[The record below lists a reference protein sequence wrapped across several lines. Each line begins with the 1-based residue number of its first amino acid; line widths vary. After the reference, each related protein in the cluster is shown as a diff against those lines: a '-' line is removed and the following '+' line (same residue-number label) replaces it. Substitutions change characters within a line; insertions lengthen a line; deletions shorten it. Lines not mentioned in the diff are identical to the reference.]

1 MVVSIIVLVSV
12 MGFLFS
18 ENIDRV
24 LSHDIEEIDNVL
36 SVKDEVREET
46 IRITRDILR
55 LSTEAVRMI
64 HLRRYEDA
72 RKNIE
77 AASHLVSTL
86 KDLLREHPDLYY
98 SGLVYNSVSEYAEAR
113 ISYSLIV
120 EKNMPSY
127 KELDIHYVPYLQGLG
142 DVIGEL
148 RRHVIMLLNEER
160 IDEANEY
167 VNVMET
173 IYLWL
178 RKLNYPDAL
187 VPGLRHKVDVARR
200 LIEDTRVLLL
210 NTRNALKVSQTIEKI
225 LENTG

>member
-1 MVVSIIVLVSV
+1 MGSV
-12 MGFLFS
+12 FTEG
-18 ENIDRV
+18 IDKV
-24 LSHDIEEIDNVL
+24 LSRDIEEIDNVL

-55 LSTEAVRMI
+55 LSTEAVRML

-72 RKNIE
+72 RRNIE

-86 KDLLREHPDLYY
+86 KELLHDHPDLYY

-120 EKNMPSY
+120 EKKMPSY
-127 KELDIHYVPYLQGLG
+127 QDLNIHYVPYLQGLG
-142 DVIGEL
+142 DVVGEL
-148 RRHVIMLLNEER
+148 RRHVIMLLNEEK
-160 IDEANEY
+160 IDEASEY
-167 VNVMET
+167 VEAMET

-210 NTRNALKVSQTIEKI
+210 NTRNALKVSRTINKI
-225 LENTG
+225 LDTDKR